1 MTAIPDDLQR
11 LFEKPEPLEESF
23 GRLMELY
30 GRAIEADRCL
40 LFLYEP
46 TRKLARCTHKWTRK
60 PAYAF
65 DRPDEGWAPMD
76 QEQTASDD
84 PMFAM
89 ALHDPQALYIDDIEK
104 ADPNL
109 VNAPYEIENFQ
120 HRGLVHAPLMENGVL
135 WGILEPCV
143 IAAPRAWTQADRDVT
158 AWVQER
164 LTPLA
169 IRYVRANCPA

>member
-1 MTAIPDDLQR
+1 MPEPLDALKR
-11 LFEKPEPLEESF
+11 LFDDPEPLEESF
-23 GRLMELY
+23 HRLMEVY
-30 GRAIEADRCL
+30 GRALGADRCL

-46 TRKLARCTHKWTRK
+46 ERQLARCTHQWMRR
-60 PAYAF
+60 PEWAF
-65 DRPDEGWAPMD
+65 GRPDNGWQPMD
-76 QEQTASDD
+76 QAQTARDD

-89 ALHDPQALYIDDIEK
+89 ALESPEALYIDDIET

-120 HRGLVHAPLMENGVL
+120 HRGLVHAPLMDDGVL

-143 IAAPRAWTQADRDVT
+143 IAAPKAWTESDRAVT
-158 AWVQER
+158 AWVQQK

-169 IRYVRANCPA
+169 IRYVRETCPA